1 MSIGRGVGGVGG
13 RRLHPRR
20 FVKIILSF
28 FPEIFRKRGNAKVEN
43 LQLNRLPPTPPTSP
57 TTYNQNKNLYIYIY
71 SLSLPPKRK
80 DIKTYII
87 FNILKTFEGETDF
100 ICRDYFTTSWSSVEL
115 PHFLPRQPPS
125 VKRHLSTS
133 WHHIRSR
140 YLMPFL
146 NIEIYALL
154 SHKREK

>member
-1 MSIGRGVGGVGG
+1 MGGVGGVGG

-20 FVKIILSF
+20 FVKSILSF

-57 TTYNQNKNLYIYIY
+57 TTYNQNKNLYNIYIF

-87 FNILKTFEGETDF
+87 FNILKTFVGETGF
-100 ICRDYFTTSWSSVEL
+100 ICRDYFTTTFELNSSL
-115 PHFLPRQPPS
+115 PPHPPPP
-125 VKRHLSTS
+125 T
-133 WHHIRSR
+133 
-140 YLMPFL
+140 PPP
-146 NIEIYALL
+146 LL
-154 SHKREK
+154 SKLHNLP